1 MKVDL
6 HIHTTVSDGTS
17 TPRQVVQI
25 AAQRKLRA
33 IAITDHDT
41 VGGIEEAKAE
51 GLRSGIEVIPGV
63 EINTD
68 YNHQEIHILGYF
80 IRYEDHKLL
89 THLESLQNARLARI
103 RKMVDRLPGL
113 GLPIELKRVLELAGE
128 GSVGRPHIGMAMVE
142 KGYVASVEEAFQRYL
157 GLGRPAFVPRYA
169 LSPAEAVGIIRQAG
183 GTAVWAHPGLAQRDY
198 LIVELVEA
206 GLRGLEV
213 YYPEYTP
220 DMVRHYLALA
230 RQYHLVVTG
239 GSDYHGSGTGYRAE
253 LGEVT
258 VHYDVVNQ
266 LRQGLNR
273 SIKQLNKQ

>member
-6 HIHTTVSDGTS
+6 HIHTTASDGTS
-17 TPRQVVQI
+17 TPQQVVQL

-41 VGGIEEAKAE
+41 VGGILEAKAE
-51 GLRSGIEVIPGV
+51 GHRLGIEVIPGV

-80 IRYEDHKLL
+80 IRYKDRDLQ
-89 THLESLQNARLARI
+89 TRLENLQKARLIRI

-128 GSVGRPHIGMAMVE
+128 GSVGRPHIGMAMTE
-142 KGYVASVEEAFQRYL
+142 KGYVASVAEAFQRYL

-169 LSPAEAVGIIRQAG
+169 LTPAEAVRIIRKAG
-183 GTAVWAHPGLAQRDY
+183 GIAVWAHPGLAQRDC
-198 LIVELVEA
+198 LMAELVEA

-213 YYPEYTP
+213 YYPEHTP

-230 RQYHLVVTG
+230 QKYQLVVTG

-253 LGEVT
+253 LGDVT
-258 VHYDVVNQ
+258 VAYEAVDQ
-266 LRQGLNR
+266 LKQGSDR
-273 SIKQLNKQ
+273 SSG